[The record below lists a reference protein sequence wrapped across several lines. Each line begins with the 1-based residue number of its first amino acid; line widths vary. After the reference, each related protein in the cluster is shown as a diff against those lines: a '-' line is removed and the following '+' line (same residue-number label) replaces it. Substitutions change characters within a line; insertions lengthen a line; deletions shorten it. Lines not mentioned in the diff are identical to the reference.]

1 MVRQTNKSKGK
12 AGRKQDEVWEY
23 FEKKALKSPG
33 HFSGECKFCHM
44 KWSRAY
50 VRMLQSHLANEC
62 VECPEK
68 IQNYWLGY
76 VSAKDS
82 LNDDDTA
89 SITSQEST
97 NSKIKKRKILNGK
110 YIKVNINFLFF
121 FFSKKKIVSY
131 IFCLRSK

>member
-1 MVRQTNKSKGK
+1 MVRQNNKSKGK

-33 HFSGECKFCHM
+33 HFLGECNFCHM
-44 KWSRAY
+44 KWNRAY
-50 VRMLQSHLANEC
+50 VHMLQSHLANEC

-76 VSAKDS
+76 ISAKDS
-82 LNDDDTA
+82 LNDDDSYDTA

-97 NSKIKKRKILNGK
+97 NSKNKKRKGLN
-110 YIKVNINFLFF
+110 
-121 FFSKKKIVSY
+121 
-131 IFCLRSK
+131 